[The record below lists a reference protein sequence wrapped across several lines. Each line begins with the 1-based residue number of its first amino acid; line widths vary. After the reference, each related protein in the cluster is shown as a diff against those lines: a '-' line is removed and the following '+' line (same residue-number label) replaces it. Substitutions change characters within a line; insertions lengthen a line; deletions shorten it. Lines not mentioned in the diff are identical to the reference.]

1 MEVSIHLF
9 SVAKKQTNR
18 SICYYLLYVSWCAA
32 VLFLFLFFC
41 EVFVCVFCCCF
52 GKCWWCCWCW
62 CCLVVIAVFSE
73 EKMCTETFVPLPAL
87 CESSEKCSCY
97 LTANSQPYQW
107 LSITTT
113 QLKLRLQTVWN
124 CGPSSP
130 TQRAHQSDTTGAVV
144 LSNGSS
150 SLTNVLHNPTRPIQN
165 SDAKDSTVLL
175 KDLSSLTEENQLKS
189 LTQRNQ
195 LSENELNSLTQRN
208 QWSKNE
214 VDSLT
219 QRNQWSEYELQS
231 PTQRIR

>member
-1 MEVSIHLF
+1 M
-9 SVAKKQTNR
+9 
-18 SICYYLLYVSWCAA
+18 
-32 VLFLFLFFC
+32 
-41 EVFVCVFCCCF
+41 
-52 GKCWWCCWCW
+52 
-62 CCLVVIAVFSE
+62 
-73 EKMCTETFVPLPAL
+73 
-87 CESSEKCSCY
+87 
-97 LTANSQPYQW
+97 
-107 LSITTT
+107 
-113 QLKLRLQTVWN
+113 
-124 CGPSSP
+124 
-130 TQRAHQSDTTGAVV
+130 V